1 MKEKTPSFPVL
12 QTPRLVLSELDE
24 SHAETLHKIW
34 TDPRV
39 LEYLVLDPFT
49 ELEQTRE
56 MISLLQGL
64 HASGEGIRWGLIRE
78 SDGNILGTCGFH
90 KWDREH
96 HRVEIGYELTSD
108 AWRHGFM
115 SEAVRGAL
123 QYGFT
128 EMDCNRVEALVTV
141 GNKASSGFLK
151 KNGFTLEGTLRQ
163 YEWARGK
170 FQDQWMFSL
179 LREEWQKAR

>member
-1 MKEKTPSFPVL
+1 MREKNSSFPVL
-12 QTPRLVLSELDE
+12 QTSRLILSELRE
-24 SHAETLHKIW
+24 SHAETLHEIW

-49 ELEQTRE
+49 ERKQTLD

-64 HASGEGIRWGLIRE
+64 HLSGEGIRWALVRK
-78 SDGNILGTCGFH
+78 SDEKILGTCGFH
-90 KWDREH
+90 KWDQEH
-96 HRVEIGYELTSD
+96 RRAEIGYELTSR
-108 AWRHGFM
+108 AWRQGFM
-115 SEAVRGAL
+115 GEAVRAAL

-141 GNKASSGFLK
+141 GNRASSGFLE

-179 LREEWQKAR
+179 LRKEWEALQ